1 MDYTESLLWLA
12 SWPLL
17 IYVSY
22 RFVRLNVDETARRE
36 REDR

>member
-1 MDYTESLLWLA
+1 MDYTSSLIWFA

-22 RFVRLNVDETARRE
+22 RFVRLNVDEIARRE
-36 REDR
+36 RDGR